1 MQNQRAHG
9 DDPTGPDRAFDR
21 SNFTNEFVDA
31 RRRQATEPMRPRYH
45 AERPVVG
52 TTVVEV
58 HAKRLNL
65 SVGQDAG
72 DHDKSSVCSHREH
85 NDRMVVPSLRRHF
98 LTAVK
103 YLRVRMN
110 STTSPLPP

>member
-45 AERPVVG
+45 AERRVVG

-58 HAKRLNL
+58 HAQRHHATQRLCRRNGVQATAF
-65 SVGQDAG
+65 VGPWSPAWRV
-72 DHDKSSVCSHREH
+72 HSAANRERKILMPR
-85 NDRMVVPSLRRHF
+85 DEP
-98 LTAVK
+98 
-103 YLRVRMN
+103 VRGW
-110 STTSPLPP
+110 